1 MKVVE
6 TIDVICRGNVDR
18 LSVWQKACL
27 DVEQAVTSIDWPHG
41 TGIFKLNPGCKRNA
55 NGVKPIKL
63 PGIRKLA
70 ELGWQTERL
79 PAKLSGVKMGNLDAV
94 LDTEDGFVGFE
105 WETGNIS
112 SSHRAVNKILLAI
125 LKGGLV
131 GGILVVP
138 SEAMRPY
145 LTDRIGNITEL
156 RAYFPLWSA
165 VRLKLGVFRVVV
177 AEHNLLD
184 GNVPLIPKG
193 SDGMALR

>member
-6 TIDVICRGNVDR
+6 TIDVICRGHVDR
-18 LSVWQKACL
+18 LSAWRQACS
-27 DVEQAVTSIDWPHG
+27 DVDRAVISIDWPHN
-41 TGIFKLNPGCKRNA
+41 TGIFKLNPGRQRNA

-63 PGIRKLA
+63 PGIRKL
-70 ELGWQTERL
+70 EEFGWQTEHL
-79 PAKLSGVKMGNLDAV
+79 PTKLSGVKMGNLDAI
-94 LDTEDGFVGFE
+94 LESEEGLVGFE

-125 LKGGLV
+125 LKGGLL

-165 VRLKLGVFRVVV
+165 VRFEFGVFRVVV
-177 AEHNLLD
+177 VEYDCLD
-184 GNVPLIPKG
+184 SNVPLIPKG
-193 SDGMALR
+193 RDGMAFR